1 MPRGWVQHVRIK
13 QYQAACTSG
22 SSSPSFILTPF
33 VLDGTMRRSPKS
45 YVHSF
50 LTWDKSPKTSFSRG
64 NLGLPSLVRSHESL
78 LSLGPRCTFSLCHT
92 RRASLST
99 SDLGRLGIWCARHV
113 LLVPFRTSFVM
124 VPWHCPLT
132 TVFQLGIRQR
142 RGKKWSTAVSN
153 IKRSQMGLGF
163 CFPGSSSRLI
173 HLSIVWTIE
182 VAKTRSFFDSLKR
195 ISLSHWLVMAMYH
208 VCHCWSQE
216 AWVIYMQRWGTWQW
230 HMSRSGPDT
239 YLPSLCS
246 WLRSSRC
253 CFHSM
258 RAMWCGTLPEGRWLK
273 VEGWGWRNK
282 NWWRNGF
289 AKLQNIFF
297 SLICGKNTIRVV
309 GKFEST

>member
-132 TVFQLGIRQR
+132 TVFQLAGNPAKER
-142 RGKKWSTAVSN
+142 KKM
-153 IKRSQMGLGF
+153 K
-163 CFPGSSSRLI
+163 
-173 HLSIVWTIE
+173 H
-182 VAKTRSFFDSLKR
+182 RSFKHQKESNGPGFLFPRILFQIDSFVHR
-195 ISLSHWLVMAMYH
+195 
-208 VCHCWSQE
+208 
-216 AWVIYMQRWGTWQW
+216 
-230 HMSRSGPDT
+230 T
-239 YLPSLCS
+239 YEP
-246 WLRSSRC
+246 
-253 CFHSM
+253 
-258 RAMWCGTLPEGRWLK
+258 
-273 VEGWGWRNK
+273 
-282 NWWRNGF
+282 
-289 AKLQNIFF
+289 
-297 SLICGKNTIRVV
+297 
-309 GKFEST
+309 